1 MAPQSSDHARQGQ
14 TAPAPDAVPT
24 APEPPMRRWPHP
36 VSGPVPISIREADPA
51 FHYIRYAL
59 SYQNELLAEIKTLL
73 EKLTVD
79 QPEP

>member
-1 MAPQSSDHARQGQ
+1 
-14 TAPAPDAVPT
+14 
-24 APEPPMRRWPHP
+24 MRRWPHP

-51 FHYIRYAL
+51 FHYIRCAL
-59 SYQNELLAEIKTLL
+59 SYQNELLAEIETLL